1 MTYSK
6 TQLDIIK
13 AFGSKELSEGCLM
26 EIFHTD
32 LVHREMWWDDY
43 ETSVSN
49 CIIWKYIS
57 WFSESIFD
65 FYYDENIFNIK
76 TFWECWETNSY
87 EILWHIPELFPDV
100 ARELQKQWYVLEL
113 LKIDTIKSVLKISWY
128 DMKKDI
134 LIPYKKLIP
143 FIDQDE
149 QLTLIPLLNLFK

>member
-100 ARELQKQWYVLEL
+100 ARVAKEKWIIIRIWSNE
-113 LKIDTIKSVLKISWY
+113 TIIYGFIYKSESTFRITYNSTLP
-128 DMKKDI
+128 
-134 LIPYKKLIP
+134 LI
-143 FIDQDE
+143 E
-149 QLTLIPLLNLFK
+149 QEESTLTQLLNLFK